1 MHANLEHLYILL
13 SQIIAGRK
21 KLIQASWN
29 QLANIP
35 EKASQIVREKDE
47 AGGGLI
53 LWIPNS
59 PPEARYGKGKSE
71 E

>member
-1 MHANLEHLYILL
+1 MKANLEYLYIPL

-21 KLIQASWN
+21 KLIQTSWN

-35 EKASQIVREKDE
+35 EKAGQVVREKHE
-47 AGGGLI
+47 AGSGLV
-53 LWIPNS
+53 LWSRNS
-59 PPEARYGKGKSE
+59 PPEARYGKGETE